1 MKIQFLFSFLL
12 SIGIQLSV
20 FSQNNITITDNS
32 SHEANESAVLDVY
45 STSKGMLVPRMNTD
59 QINLISAPANGLLV
73 FNTDDNSFWFYNG
86 TA

>member
-1 MKIQFLFSFLL
+1 
-12 SIGIQLSV
+12 
-20 FSQNNITITDNS
+20 
-32 SHEANESAVLDVY
+32 
-45 STSKGMLVPRMNTD
+45 MNTD